1 MSFISDAGRA
11 RLEKVLQ
18 WLDAGAPEAPVVDGG
33 AQLPPVVAF
42 DMSNGVAAKYDGLGS
57 NCGTVCCIAGAVCQF
72 NQPYNLRSRSA
83 ASYWASGG
91 VHYRAMNLLGISD
104 TDAEGMFTPNSDK
117 FQWSSIT
124 PEVAANM
131 LRAYLASGVIDWAA
145 AGAKEP
151 EEELEDE

>member
-18 WLDAGAPEAPVVDGG
+18 WLDEGAPEAPVVTLTGSE
-33 AQLPPVVAF
+33 LPPVVAF
-42 DMSNGVAAKYDGLGS
+42 DMSNGVAAKRADPR
-57 NCGTVCCIAGAVCQF
+57 CGTVCCIAGAVCQF
-72 NQPYNLRSRSA
+72 NQPYNLRHRTT
-83 ASYWASGG
+83 ASYWAVDG
-91 VHYRAMNLLGISD
+91 VHDRAKGLLGISAE
-104 TDAEGMFTPNSDK
+104 DADGMFTPDSDEV
-117 FQWSSIT
+117 QWSSIT

-131 LRAYLASGVIDWAA
+131 LRAYLASGVIDWVA